1 VNFKRGATVTTE
13 TKQHEVT
20 PDISV
25 SNHGTIF
32 LFAAN
37 TQLGREWIH
46 DHVPADAS
54 FFAGALCVEHRY
66 AYDLAVGMC
75 RDGLRLE

>member
-1 VNFKRGATVTTE
+1 MATE
-13 TKQHEVT
+13 TKQQEIT

-37 TQLGREWIH
+37 TQLGREWVY
-46 DHVPADAS
+46 DHVPADATYW
-54 FFAGALCVEHRY
+54 AGQLVVEHRY
-66 AYDLAVGMC
+66 AYDLAQGMAA
-75 RDGLRLE
+75 DGLVLQ